1 MSQVM
6 VIDDNGMV
14 RNPHHGIEQRAGGTW
29 WGNVFEEVVGT
40 KVGRCLVCGNQG
52 D

>member
-6 VIDDNGMV
+6 VIDDNGV
-14 RNPHHGIEQRAGGTW
+14 VKNPSHEIEQRAGGTW
-29 WGNVFEEVVGT
+29 WGNVFEDVVGT
-40 KVGRCLVCGNQG
+40 KVGRYPVQGNQG

>member
-6 VIDDNGMV
+6 AIDDNEV
-14 RNPHHGIEQRAGGTW
+14 VKNPSHEIEQRAGGTW
-29 WGNVFEEVVGT
+29 WGNVFEDVVGRYP
-40 KVGRCLVCGNQG
+40 VQGNQG